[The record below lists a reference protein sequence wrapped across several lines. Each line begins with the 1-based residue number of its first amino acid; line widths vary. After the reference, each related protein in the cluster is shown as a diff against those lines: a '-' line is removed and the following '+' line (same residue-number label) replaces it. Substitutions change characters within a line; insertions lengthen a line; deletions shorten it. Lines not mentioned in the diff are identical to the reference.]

1 MTQTAYIE
9 DDGYPTRPTTKQQA
23 RKTFVRASRGLLG
36 RAIYAVMS
44 VWGIWLIL
52 GRVGKRYPP
61 LRPATYRPRR
71 ILVIRLDLIGDLVL
85 SMVAVRVL
93 KRAYPDAEIDL
104 ISVPASAKVIEGDL
118 DLTEIMGYDPNIW
131 RRPRALLSKKNWR
144 ELRALL
150 TRLHARDYDLAISLF
165 GKWAGVLAV
174 LSGATRRVGFGRE
187 SFPGLMTDSVP
198 GQHWQPGE
206 QRHEVDYCLQLAQAA
221 GATVSPEDRYP
232 HLYVSEQ
239 ATREVEQLLA
249 AQGIQS
255 AQDVQDG
262 QNTQSIQGVQ
272 PRRPIIACHVS
283 ATNGQSKRWPV
294 PYWATLLDRL
304 IREQNAQVI
313 LTGAP
318 NDLALIEK
326 ITRRMREQPLNLA
339 GKTSLTQLAALLKRA
354 DLLISGDSGP
364 MHMATAVETP
374 VIAIHGPTNPALSGP
389 VSRHAT
395 VLRSDIWCSPCYQ
408 ARDTADC
415 RFFTTQCM
423 KNILPRQVFTVAQE
437 KLAETIGQGERV

>member
-9 DDGYPTRPTTKQQA
+9 DDGYPTRPTVRQKA

-36 RAIYAVMS
+36 RVIYVVMS
-44 VWGIWLIL
+44 LCGAWLTL
-52 GRVGKRYPP
+52 GRLGKRYPP
-61 LRPATYRPRR
+61 LRPTTFQPQR

-104 ISVPASAKVIEGDL
+104 ISVPASAQVVEGDP
-118 DLTEIMGYDPNIW
+118 DLEQIIGYDPNIW
-131 RRPRALLSKKNWR
+131 RRPRALLRRKNWR
-144 ELRALL
+144 ELHALL
-150 TRLHARDYDLAISLF
+150 TRLRARDYDLAISLF
-165 GKWAGVLAV
+165 GKWAAVLAV
-174 LSGATRRVGFGRE
+174 LSRARRRVGFGRE
-187 SFPGLMTDSVP
+187 GFPGLMTDSAP

-206 QRHEVDYCLQLAQAA
+206 QKHEVDYCLELAQTV
-221 GATVSPEDRYP
+221 GATVSVEDRYP

-239 ATREVEQLLA
+239 ASREVEQLL
-249 AQGIQS
+249 
-255 AQDVQDG
+255 
-262 QNTQSIQGVQ
+262 TTQGVQ
-272 PRRPIIACHVS
+272 AGHPVIACHVS

-304 IREQNAQVI
+304 IREENVHVI

-318 NDLALIEK
+318 NDLPLIEK
-326 ITRRMREQPLNLA
+326 VTRRMREQPLNLA
-339 GKTSLTQLAALLKRA
+339 GKTSLAQLAALLKRA

-364 MHMATAVETP
+364 VHMATAVETP

-395 VLRSDIWCSPCYQ
+395 VLRSDIWCSPCYM

-423 KNILPRQVFTVAQE
+423 KNILPTQVFAVARE
-437 KLAETIGQGERV
+437 KLAETFGQGERV